1 MKVAILSDIHGNV
14 FALQSVLDSILNKGI
29 DKLII
34 AGDFVGY
41 YFWPKEM
48 FRLLGD
54 YEVIAIAGNH
64 DKMLSKAKDD
74 MEFLS
79 KISKKY
85 GDGLSIALH
94 TLEKEKIEWLTSLP
108 DTLEYETDEGR
119 ILICHGSPW
128 ENDEYVYP
136 DSSDESFDRYANL
149 NVSWVIQG
157 HTHYSM
163 FKQIGNITLINPGS
177 VGQPRNKKPGAHWAL
192 LDTKLNK
199 VNFFCEQY
207 DIKKVVEESRKRHPR
222 IPYLANILEKE

>member
-79 KISKKY
+79 KIS
-85 GDGLSIALH
+85 I
-94 TLEKEKIEWLTSLP
+94 
-108 DTLEYETDEGR
+108 
-119 ILICHGSPW
+119 
-128 ENDEYVYP
+128 
-136 DSSDESFDRYANL
+136 
-149 NVSWVIQG
+149 
-157 HTHYSM
+157 
-163 FKQIGNITLINPGS
+163 
-177 VGQPRNKKPGAHWAL
+177 
-192 LDTKLNK
+192 
-199 VNFFCEQY
+199 
-207 DIKKVVEESRKRHPR
+207 
-222 IPYLANILEKE
+222 